1 MPDAHILCSPP
12 SRVLLATD
20 LVDLNQVL
28 PVAVAYAQKFK
39 AELKI
44 AHILPDAESPDI
56 DPYLVHDD
64 RAALERHAGKR
75 LETAVET
82 AAKAG
87 VPCSA
92 IVRSGHTAE
101 TLRQIVQE
109 WKPDRVIVGCGRH
122 KYDRHILGSTAE
134 AIMRALD
141 TPVIAISPLTIQH
154 RGLAGPKPRILFAVD
169 LDRES
174 AAIARS
180 VVECAQS
187 HHADLT
193 MLHVVPENGEEAVAL
208 SRRSDAER
216 MFQEIFAGLLPEEF
230 RLVSKIEQ
238 GSVVETILRIAR
250 QEHADLIVLGGMKA
264 SSLRRGSPPG
274 VAYGVL
280 SDAPC
285 PVLTLKAESHAESE
299 QESAATS

>member
-1 MPDAHILCSPP
+1 MPDVHILCSPP

-20 LVDLNQVL
+20 LIDLNQVL

-39 AELKI
+39 AELQI
-44 AHILPDAESPDI
+44 AHILPDAECPDI

-92 IVRSGHTAE
+92 IVRSGRTAE
-101 TLRQIVQE
+101 ALRKIVEE
-109 WKPDRVIVGCGRH
+109 WKPDRVIVGCGRQ

-141 TPVIAISPLTIQH
+141 TPVIAISPSAIEH
-154 RGLAGPKPRILFAVD
+154 RGLTGPKPRILFAAD

-174 AAIARS
+174 TAIARS

-193 MLHVVPENGEEAVAL
+193 ILHVVPENAEDAVAL
-208 SRRSDAER
+208 GRRSDAER
-216 MFQEIFAGLLPEEF
+216 MFQEIFAGMLPEGP
-230 RLVSKIEQ
+230 RPVSKIEQ
-238 GSVVETILRIAR
+238 GSVVETILRIAQ
-250 QEHADLIVLGGMKA
+250 QEHADLIVLGGMTA
-264 SSLRRGSPPG
+264 SSLRRGGPLG
-274 VAYGVL
+274 IAYGVL
-280 SDAPC
+280 SGALC

-299 QESAATS
+299 QESVATS